1 MPRKIIPLRPQ
12 KQVDQ
17 AIKNFILDKSH
28 RETRVNLCLGGG
40 TAISLK
46 IFKTSV
52 RAYRTYSNNHVFLGY
67 YYSED
72 LATDPELIDYQMP
85 PEPYYTY
92 DEILQRGEEV
102 KRYGRVISDDP
113 VGEINV
119 KDSKCVNGKLVPNVY
134 TKDYPL
140 QPPSISLDNPFE
152 YKLLSDAV
160 NETLREQRS
169 KARSSASKPESVG
182 LSEKKETV
190 SASPKTN
197 ENDDLKELLRRR
209 LRLLDLKIEREE
221 ILNQLA
227 AL

>member
-28 RETRVNLCLGGG
+28 RETRVTLCLGGG

-92 DEILQRGEEV
+92 DEILQRAEEV
-102 KRYGRVISDDP
+102 KCYGRVISDDP
-113 VGEINV
+113 IGKINV
-119 KDSKCVNGKLVPNVY
+119 KDSKCVNGKLVPNNFY
-134 TKDYPL
+134 KDYPI
-140 QPPSISLDNPFE
+140 QPPSLSIVDPF
-152 YKLLSDAV
+152 KFKSLSDSV
-160 NETLREQRS
+160 REALSDQPAPA
-169 KARSSASKPESVG
+169 KAAPLKPESIGV
-182 LSEKKETV
+182 SEKKETV
-190 SASPKTN
+190 SSSPKTN
-197 ENDDLKELLRRR
+197 ENDDLKESLKRR

-221 ILNQLA
+221 VLNQLA